1 MDMVKNSIHIFK
13 QKGYEIM
20 ENRQFGYIRV
30 SSKDQNEERQIISM
44 KEFGISERDI
54 YIDKQSG
61 KDFNR
66 TQYQIMLNNIREND
80 LVVFSS
86 LDRMGRNYSE
96 IQEQWRYITHE
107 LKADIKILDMD
118 LLDTRSN
125 GDNSLDRKFI
135 CDLTLQI
142 LAYVAEKERIN
153 IRSRQE
159 QGIAAAKANN
169 VKFGRPKI
177 EKPDNWDEVIS
188 KWKNGEITAK
198 KAMDILNLKRS
209 TFYALIK

>member
-1 MDMVKNSIHIFK
+1 
-13 QKGYEIM
+13 M
-20 ENRQFGYIRV
+20 EKRTFGYMRI
-30 SSKDQNEERQIISM
+30 SSSDQNELRQFIAF

-66 TQYQIMLNNIREND
+66 KEYKLMLNNIREND
-80 LVVFSS
+80 LVVFMS

-96 IQEQWRYITHE
+96 IQEQWRYITKE

-118 LLDTRSN
+118 LLDTR
-125 GDNSLDRKFI
+125 GDNNSLDRKFI

-153 IRSRQE
+153 IKTRQA

-169 VKFGRPKI
+169 VKFGRPKT
-177 EKPDNWDEVIS
+177 EKPDNWDEVITR
-188 KWKNGEITAK
+188 WKNKEITAK
-198 KAMDILNLKRS
+198 QAMWELGLKRA
-209 TFYALIK
+209 TFYSMIKTEEK

>member
-1 MDMVKNSIHIFK
+1 
-13 QKGYEIM
+13 
-20 ENRQFGYIRV
+20 
-30 SSKDQNEERQIISM
+30 
-44 KEFGISERDI
+44 
-54 YIDKQSG
+54 
-61 KDFNR
+61 
-66 TQYQIMLNNIREND
+66 MLRNIREND
-80 LVVFSS
+80 LVVFLS

-107 LKADIKILDMD
+107 LKADIKILDME
-118 LLDTRSN
+118 LLDTRGN

-153 IRSRQE
+153 IRARQE
-159 QGIAAAKANN
+159 QGIAAAKAKN

-177 EKPDNWDEVIS
+177 QKPDNWEEVIN

-198 KAMDILNLKRS
+198 KAMETLYLKRS
-209 TFYALIK
+209 TFYSLLKK

>member
-1 MDMVKNSIHIFK
+1 
-13 QKGYEIM
+13 M
-20 ENRQFGYIRV
+20 ENRKFGYCRI
-30 SSKDQNEERQIISM
+30 SNSDQNELRQLIAM
-44 KEFGISERDI
+44 KEFGISERDV

-80 LVVFSS
+80 LVVFMS

-96 IQEQWRYITHE
+96 IQEQWRYITKE

-118 LLDTRSN
+118 LLDTRADN
-125 GDNSLDRKFI
+125 NSLDRKFI

-153 IRSRQE
+153 IRARQA

-177 EKPDNWDEVIS
+177 QKPDNWDEVIALWN
-188 KWKNGEITAK
+188 KGELTAK
-198 KAMDILNLKRS
+198 QAMTKLGLKRA
-209 TFYALIK
+209 TFYDMVKKNSN

>member
-1 MDMVKNSIHIFK
+1 MD
-13 QKGYEIM
+13 
-20 ENRQFGYIRV
+20 NRKFGYIRV
-30 SSKDQNEERQIISM
+30 SSKDQNEERQIIALQ
-44 KEFGISERDI
+44 EFGISKRDI

-80 LVVFSS
+80 LVVFLS

-96 IQEQWRYITHE
+96 IQEQWRYITHK

-118 LLDTRSN
+118 LLDTRGN

-153 IRSRQE
+153 IRARQK
-159 QGIAAAKANN
+159 QGMAAARAKN

-177 EKPDNWDEVIS
+177 PKPDNWEEVIDQ
-188 KWKNGEITAK
+188 WKNGHITAK
-198 KAMDILNLKRS
+198 HAMNILNLKRS
-209 TFYALIK
+209 TFYAQIKALNI

>member
-1 MDMVKNSIHIFK
+1 MV
-13 QKGYEIM
+13 GYCRI
-20 ENRQFGYIRV
+20 
-30 SSKDQNEERQIISM
+30 SDASQNELRQIIAM

-66 TQYQIMLNNIREND
+66 TQYKIMLNNIREND
-80 LVVFSS
+80 LVVFMS

-96 IQEQWRYITHE
+96 IQEQWRYITKE

-118 LLDTRSN
+118 LLDTR
-125 GDNSLDRKFI
+125 GDNNSLDRKFI

-153 IRSRQE
+153 IRARQA

-177 EKPDNWDEVIS
+177 SKPDNWYEIIALWN
-188 KWKNGEITAK
+188 KGEITAK
-198 KAMDILNLKRS
+198 QAMNELGLKRA
-209 TFYALIK
+209 TFYSMLKTKY

>member
-1 MDMVKNSIHIFK
+1 MDR
-13 QKGYEIM
+13 QKGIDFM
-20 ENRQFGYIRV
+20 ENRKFGYCRI
-30 SSKDQNEERQIISM
+30 SNSDQNELRQLIAM
-44 KEFGISERDI
+44 KEFGISERDV

-80 LVVFSS
+80 LVVFMS

-96 IQEQWRYITHE
+96 IQEQWRYITKE

-118 LLDTRSN
+118 LLDTR
-125 GDNSLDRKFI
+125 GDNNSLDRKFI

-153 IRSRQE
+153 IRARQA

-177 EKPDNWDEVIS
+177 QKPDNWDEVITLWN
-188 KWKNGEITAK
+188 KGEITAK
-198 KAMDILNLKRS
+198 QAMTKLGLKRA
-209 TFYALIK
+209 TFYDMVKKKSN

>member
-1 MDMVKNSIHIFK
+1 
-13 QKGYEIM
+13 M
-20 ENRQFGYIRV
+20 EKRTFGYMRI
-30 SSKDQNEERQIISM
+30 SSSDQNELRQLIAF

-66 TQYQIMLNNIREND
+66 KEYKLMLNNIREND
-80 LVVFSS
+80 LVVFMS

-96 IQEQWRYITHE
+96 IQEQWRYITKE

-118 LLDTRSN
+118 LLDTR
-125 GDNSLDRKFI
+125 GDNNSLDRKFI

-153 IRSRQE
+153 IKTRQA

-169 VKFGRPKI
+169 VKFGRPKT
-177 EKPDNWDEVIS
+177 EKPDNWDEIITR
-188 KWKNGEITAK
+188 WKNKEITAK
-198 KAMDILNLKRS
+198 QAMQELGLKRA
-209 TFYALIK
+209 TFYSMIKTEEK

>member
-1 MDMVKNSIHIFK
+1 MFK
-13 QKGYEIM
+13 KVTHFFEQKGYNNM
-20 ENRQFGYIRV
+20 DNRKFGYIRV
-30 SSKDQNEERQIISM
+30 STKEQNETRQIM
-44 KEFGISERDI
+44 ALQEFGISERDI

-66 TQYQIMLNNIREND
+66 EQYQLMLRNIREND
-80 LVVFSS
+80 LVVFLS

-118 LLDTRSN
+118 LLDTRGN

-153 IRSRQE
+153 IRARQE

-177 EKPDNWDEVIS
+177 EKPDNWDKVIRE
-188 KWKNGEITAK
+188 WKNGEITAK
-198 KAMDILNLKRS
+198 MAMDRLNLKKS

>member
-1 MDMVKNSIHIFK
+1 
-13 QKGYEIM
+13 M

-30 SSKDQNEERQIISM
+30 SSKDQNEERQIILM
-44 KEFGISERDI
+44 KEFGISGRDI

-80 LVVFSS
+80 LVVFLS

-96 IQEQWRYITHE
+96 IQEQWRYITQE

-118 LLDTRSN
+118 LLDTRGN

-153 IRSRQE
+153 IRARQK

-188 KWKNGEITAK
+188 KWKKGEITAK
-198 KAMDILNLKRS
+198 AAIAELGMKKA
-209 TFYALIK
+209 TFYAINRENIK

>member
-1 MDMVKNSIHIFK
+1 MD
-13 QKGYEIM
+13 
-20 ENRQFGYIRV
+20 NRKFGYIRV
-30 SSKDQNEERQIISM
+30 STKDQNETRQIM
-44 KEFGISERDI
+44 ALQEFGISERDI

-66 TQYQIMLNNIREND
+66 EQYQLMLRNIREND
-80 LVVFSS
+80 LVVFLS

-118 LLDTRSN
+118 LLDTRGN

-153 IRSRQE
+153 IRARQE
-159 QGIAAAKANN
+159 QGIAVAKANN

-177 EKPDNWDEVIS
+177 EKPDNWDEVIGQ
-188 KWKNGEITAK
+188 WKKGAMTAK
-198 KAMDILNLKRS
+198 LAMDILGIKRS
-209 TFYALIK
+209 TFYSLLKK

>member
-1 MDMVKNSIHIFK
+1 
-13 QKGYEIM
+13 M
-20 ENRQFGYIRV
+20 ENRKFGYIRV
-30 SSKDQNEERQIISM
+30 STKDQNEARQIVALN
-44 KEFGISERDI
+44 EFGISERDI

-66 TQYQIMLNNIREND
+66 EQYQLMLRNIREND
-80 LVVFSS
+80 LVVFLS

-118 LLDTRSN
+118 LLDTRGN

-153 IRSRQE
+153 IRARQE
-159 QGIAAAKANN
+159 QGIAAAKAKN

-177 EKPDNWDEVIS
+177 EKPDNWDKVIRE
-188 KWKNGEITAK
+188 WKNGEITAK
-198 KAMDILNLKRS
+198 MAMDRLNLKKS

>member
-1 MDMVKNSIHIFK
+1 MD
-13 QKGYEIM
+13 
-20 ENRQFGYIRV
+20 NRIFGYIRT
-30 SSKDQNEERQIISM
+30 SCDFQNESRQLLAM
-44 KEFGISERDI
+44 KEFGVSERDI

-66 TQYQIMLNNIREND
+66 KQYQLMLNNIREND
-80 LVVFSS
+80 LVVFMS
-86 LDRMGRNYSE
+86 LDRMGRNYTE
-96 IQEQWRYITHE
+96 IQEQWRYITKE

-118 LLDTRSN
+118 LLDTR
-125 GDNSLDRKFI
+125 GDSGSLDRKFI

-153 IRSRQE
+153 IRARQA

-177 EKPDNWDEVIS
+177 EKPTEWDRVIS
-188 KWKNGEITAK
+188 DWKQGNITAK
-198 KAMDILNLKRS
+198 QAMSKLGLKKA
-209 TFYALIK
+209 TFYSMLKTFQSK

>member
-1 MDMVKNSIHIFK
+1 MDR
-13 QKGYEIM
+13 QKGIDFM
-20 ENRQFGYIRV
+20 ENRKFGYCRI
-30 SSKDQNEERQIISM
+30 SNSDQNELRQLIAM
-44 KEFGISERDI
+44 KEFGISERDV

-80 LVVFSS
+80 LVVFMS

-96 IQEQWRYITHE
+96 IQEQWRYITKE

-118 LLDTRSN
+118 LLDTRADN
-125 GDNSLDRKFI
+125 NSLDKKFI

-153 IRSRQE
+153 IRTRQA

-169 VKFGRPKI
+169 VKFGRPKTP
-177 EKPDNWDEVIS
+177 KPDNWDDVIS
-188 KWKNGEITAK
+188 LWKQGQISTK
-198 KAMDILNLKRS
+198 QAMTELGLKRA
-209 TFYALIK
+209 TFYTMVKNR

>member
-1 MDMVKNSIHIFK
+1 MSNRVM
-13 QKGYEIM
+13 GYA
-20 ENRQFGYIRV
+20 RV
-30 SSKDQNEERQIISM
+30 SSKEQNLDRQLIELKKYVPEENIV
-44 KEFGISERDI
+44 
-54 YIDKQSG
+54 IDKQSG

-66 TQYQIMLNNIREND
+66 KEYKLMLNNIREND
-80 LVVFSS
+80 LVVFMS

-96 IQEQWRYITHE
+96 IQEQWRYITKE

-118 LLDTRSN
+118 LLDTR
-125 GDNSLDRKFI
+125 GDNNSLDRKFI

-153 IRSRQE
+153 IRSRQA

-169 VKFGRPKI
+169 VKFGRPKT

-188 KWKNGEITAK
+188 RWKDKKITAK
-198 KAMDILNLKRS
+198 QAMQELGLKRA
-209 TFYALIK
+209 TFYSMIKNEEK

>member
-1 MDMVKNSIHIFK
+1 MD
-13 QKGYEIM
+13 
-20 ENRQFGYIRV
+20 NRKFGYIRV
-30 SSKDQNEERQIISM
+30 STKEQNETRQIM
-44 KEFGISERDI
+44 ALQEFGISERDI

-66 TQYQIMLNNIREND
+66 EQYQLMLRNIREND
-80 LVVFSS
+80 LVVFLS

-118 LLDTRSN
+118 LLDTRGN
-125 GDNSLDRKFI
+125 DDNSLDRKFI

-153 IRSRQE
+153 IRARQE
-159 QGIAAAKANN
+159 QGIAAAKAKN
-169 VKFGRPKI
+169 VKFGRPRI
-177 EKPDNWDEVIS
+177 QKPDNWDEVIEH
-188 KWKNGEITAK
+188 WKKGAITAK
-198 KAMDILNLKRS
+198 MAMDILGIKRS
-209 TFYALIK
+209 TFYSLLKKTK

>member
-1 MDMVKNSIHIFK
+1 MD
-13 QKGYEIM
+13 
-20 ENRQFGYIRV
+20 NRKFGYIRV
-30 SSKDQNEERQIISM
+30 STKDQNETRQIM
-44 KEFGISERDI
+44 ALQEFGISERDI

-66 TQYQIMLNNIREND
+66 EQYQLMLRNIREND
-80 LVVFSS
+80 LVVFLS

-118 LLDTRSN
+118 LLDTRGN
-125 GDNSLDRKFI
+125 DDNSLDRKFI

-153 IRSRQE
+153 IRARQE
-159 QGIAAAKANN
+159 QGIAAAKAKN
-169 VKFGRPKI
+169 VKFGRPRI
-177 EKPDNWDEVIS
+177 QKPDNWDEVIEH
-188 KWKNGEITAK
+188 WKKGAITAK
-198 KAMDILNLKRS
+198 MAMDILGIKRS
-209 TFYALIK
+209 TFYSLLKKTK

>member
-1 MDMVKNSIHIFK
+1 
-13 QKGYEIM
+13 M
-20 ENRQFGYIRV
+20 EKRTFGYMRI
-30 SSKDQNEERQIISM
+30 SSSDQNELRQLIAF

-66 TQYQIMLNNIREND
+66 KEYKLMLNNIREND
-80 LVVFSS
+80 LVVFMS

-96 IQEQWRYITHE
+96 IQEQWRYITKE

-118 LLDTRSN
+118 LLDTR
-125 GDNSLDRKFI
+125 GDNNSLDRKFI

-153 IRSRQE
+153 KKTRQA

-169 VKFGRPKI
+169 VKFGRPKT
-177 EKPDNWDEVIS
+177 EKPDNWDEVIAR
-188 KWKNGEITAK
+188 WKDK
-198 KAMDILNLKRS
+198 KNYCKTSYAGAWIKESNLL
-209 TFYALIK
+209 FYDQK